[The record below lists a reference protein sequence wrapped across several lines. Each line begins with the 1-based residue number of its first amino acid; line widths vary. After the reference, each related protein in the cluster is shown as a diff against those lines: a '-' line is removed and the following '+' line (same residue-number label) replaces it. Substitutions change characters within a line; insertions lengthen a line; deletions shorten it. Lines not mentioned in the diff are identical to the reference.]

1 MMHDSFS
8 AHCLPTDFFFFFFFF
23 ALSQQEKSYMRGG
36 RYRVEEYST

>member
-8 AHCLPTDFFFFFFFF
+8 AHCLPTDFFFF
-23 ALSQQEKSYMRGG
+23 ALSQQEKSYMKGG

>member
-8 AHCLPTDFFFFFFFF
+8 AHCLPTDFFFFF